1 MVITEGK
8 NYSRKNKSII
18 DIEIDEYLICVF
30 EGRLSTFD
38 ILIKYREDDSMFRTP
53 KHMHWVI
60 DLLLKRENKHKLT
73 VKYVNYISKVAW
85 ENANELNRRDY
96 NEIKEIIEKSY
107 CEKDLTQFLELN
119 KYGQYK
125 VSFLTIL
132 LILLSVQEKTNN
144 SKAYVLGNLLTKLS
158 DKNIDI
164 YSIVNLCN
172 FRGR

>member
-1 MVITEGK
+1 MIITEGK

-38 ILIKYREDDSMFRTP
+38 ILIKYREDGSKFRTP
-53 KHMHWVI
+53 KHMHWAI

-85 ENANELNRRDY
+85 ENAKKLNRRDY
-96 NEIKEIIEKSY
+96 NEIKEIIEKLY
-107 CEKDLTQFLELN
+107 CEKDLTQFLALN

-125 VSFLTIL
+125 ISFLTIL

>member
-1 MVITEGK
+1 MTITEGK

-38 ILIKYREDDSMFRTP
+38 ILIKYREDGSKFRTP
-53 KHMHWVI
+53 KHMHWAI

-85 ENANELNRRDY
+85 ENAKKLNRRDY
-96 NEIKEIIEKSY
+96 NEIKEIIEKLY
-107 CEKDLTQFLELN
+107 CEKDLTQFLALN

-125 VSFLTIL
+125 ISFLTIL

>member
-1 MVITEGK
+1 MIITEGK

-38 ILIKYREDDSMFRTP
+38 ILIKYREDGSKFRTP
-53 KHMHWVI
+53 KHMHWAI

-85 ENANELNRRDY
+85 ENAKKLNRRDY

-107 CEKDLTQFLELN
+107 CEKDLTQFVALN

-125 VSFLTIL
+125 ISFLTIL

>member
-1 MVITEGK
+1 MIITEGK

-30 EGRLSTFD
+30 EGCLSTFD
-38 ILIKYREDDSMFRTP
+38 ILIKYREDGSKFRTP

-73 VKYVNYISKVAW
+73 VEYVNYINKVAW
-85 ENANELNRRDY
+85 ENAKELNRRDY

-119 KYGQYK
+119 KYG
-125 VSFLTIL
+125 
-132 LILLSVQEKTNN
+132 
-144 SKAYVLGNLLTKLS
+144 
-158 DKNIDI
+158 
-164 YSIVNLCN
+164 SIK
-172 FRGR
+172 FHF

>member
-1 MVITEGK
+1 MTITEGK

-38 ILIKYREDDSMFRTP
+38 ILIKYKEDGSKFRTP
-53 KHMHWVI
+53 KHMHRVI
-60 DLLLKRENKHKLT
+60 DLLLKRENKRKLT
-73 VKYVNYISKVAW
+73 VKYSNYINKVAW
-85 ENANELNRRDY
+85 GNAKELNRRDY

-107 CEKDLTQFLELN
+107 CERDLTEFLELN

-125 VSFLTIL
+125 ISFLTIL

-144 SKAYVLGNLLTKLS
+144 PKAYVLGNLLTKLS